1 MLAAVQRILRLLIWT
16 IALFA
21 VSAQSSDA
29 PDNRVAKL
37 SSVGSDTLSGMMR
50 SWVSLY
56 STQYPDVVV
65 QVQSSGS
72 STAPVAML
80 EGAASIGPM
89 SRPMTPS
96 ERLAFQNKY
105 GYPIT
110 EIIVGVDAVSVFVHI
125 DNPLESLSLPQLDA
139 IFSSTRRCGG
149 ESRPELW
156 GDLGVVGSVSTQ
168 SLSLFGRNSVS
179 GTYTFFRRQALCGG
193 DFASNVS
200 EQPGSS
206 SVVQSVAVSL
216 RGIGYTGVGFLSS
229 GVKPLALRRHD
240 GAPAVL
246 PTEETAISGQYP
258 LARPLYLYVNQP
270 KGKAITGL
278 ERDFIR
284 VVLSDSGQE
293 VVSKSGFVALP
304 LSHRLQVKAELGVL

>member
-1 MLAAVQRILRLLIWT
+1 MWVAAFSVL
-16 IALFA
+16 
-21 VSAQSSDA
+21 SAQASETLDS
-29 PDNRVAKL
+29 RVAKL

-50 SWVSLY
+50 SWVNLY
-56 STQYPDVVV
+56 SAQHPSVVV

-96 ERLAFQNKY
+96 ERVAFQNKY

-125 DNPLESLSLPQLDA
+125 DNPLESLSLSQLDA

-149 ESRPELW
+149 EVRPEVW
-156 GDLGVVGSVSTQ
+156 GDLGVVGQLNTQ
-168 SLSLFGRNSVS
+168 PLSLFGRNSVS

-193 DFASNVS
+193 DFASDVS

-206 SVVQSVAVSL
+206 SVVQSVAVSR

-229 GVKPLALRRHD
+229 GVKPLALRRDD

-246 PTEETAISGQYP
+246 PTEETAINGQYP

-270 KGKAITGL
+270 KGQPITGL

-293 VVSKSGFVALP
+293 VVSKSGFVPLP

>member
-29 PDNRVAKL
+29 TDTRVAKL

-149 ESRPELW
+149 ESRP
-156 GDLGVVGSVSTQ
+156 
-168 SLSLFGRNSVS
+168 
-179 GTYTFFRRQALCGG
+179 
-193 DFASNVS
+193 
-200 EQPGSS
+200 
-206 SVVQSVAVSL
+206 
-216 RGIGYTGVGFLSS
+216 
-229 GVKPLALRRHD
+229 
-240 GAPAVL
+240 
-246 PTEETAISGQYP
+246 
-258 LARPLYLYVNQP
+258 
-270 KGKAITGL
+270 
-278 ERDFIR
+278 
-284 VVLSDSGQE
+284 
-293 VVSKSGFVALP
+293 
-304 LSHRLQVKAELGVL
+304 